1 MSDSTSDKSL
11 TLFGITNELQE
22 QIDRLMNPEY
32 FWETEAD
39 NAQWLERMQEL
50 EQLFSKKIWACTW
63 YLLSKESNIEMISM
77 RIKQMEALLAREKKN
92 KESFK
97 QYILMSMQRMWQ
109 MEIETGN
116 WKLSIRDSKSV
127 HISDESLLPEQ
138 FIRTKVDKSPDK
150 AAIKEALDSWQEV
163 PWAVIQINS
172 SLQLK
177 V

>member
-1 MSDSTSDKSL
+1 M
-11 TLFGITNELQE
+11 
-22 QIDRLMNPEY
+22 
-32 FWETEAD
+32 
-39 NAQWLERMQEL
+39 
-50 EQLFSKKIWACTW
+50 C
-63 YLLSKESNIEMISM
+63 
-77 RIKQMEALLAREKKN
+77 
-92 KESFK
+92 
-97 QYILMSMQRMWQ
+97 Q